1 MQLLF
6 LVPRARATLLD
17 IQFHILHCHILHIL
31 EVEQVEAE

>member
-17 IQFHILHCHILHIL
+17 IQFHILHILHIL